1 MKTLRRFVKRLLASA
16 LGRRDEDRVREEL
29 AEHLT
34 LLTDE
39 YARAG
44 LPLDEARRR
53 AKLKLGAGDAAT
65 EAYRD
70 EQRLRPLEDTWQD
83 IRYAFRILRRVPV
96 FAAVAILSIGLG
108 IGANA
113 AIFSVVN
120 AVMFRALPYAEPE
133 RLVGIWGTHVRT
145 GGRQF
150 LSPAAFLDVKSET
163 ATLAQV
169 EAAEY
174 VTFNLVTGTSP
185 LRVAGA
191 RASAGIFSLLGLG
204 AVNGRTF
211 LQSEDGFGSPPVA
224 VLSYGLWQR
233 QFGSDPRIDWAVRDP
248 ERHRPHC
255 HRGRS
260 SHASVSLEWSRSVGA
275 IRHELGG
282 AHSPPHEQRPGLWPP
297 QARGLGRPSGG

>member
-1 MKTLRRFVKRLLASA
+1 MKILRRFVKRLQASA

-53 AKLKLGAGDAAT
+53 AKLKLGAGDAAA

-70 EQRLRPLEDTWQD
+70 EQRLRPLEDAWQD
-83 IRYAFRILRRVPV
+83 VRYALRILRRVPG
-96 FAAVAILSIGLG
+96 FATVAILSIGLG

-120 AVMFRALPYAEPE
+120 AVMFRPLPYAEPE

-145 GGRQF
+145 GGQQF
-150 LSPAAFLDVKSET
+150 LSPAAFLDVKSQT

-169 EAAEY
+169 EAVEY
-174 VTFNLVTGTSP
+174 VTFNLVTGTGP

-191 RASAGIFSLLGLG
+191 RAS
-204 AVNGRTF
+204 
-211 LQSEDGFGSPPVA
+211 QGS
-224 VLSYGLWQR
+224 
-233 QFGSDPRIDWAVRDP
+233 
-248 ERHRPHC
+248 
-255 HRGRS
+255 
-260 SHASVSLEWSRSVGA
+260 SRSWA
-275 IRHELGG
+275 W
-282 AHSPPHEQRPGLWPP
+282 AP
-297 QARGLGRPSGG
+297 